1 MGGSVA
7 VKMAVSLRLGA
18 EVMAASTQVGAA
30 LAAVRPGLPLTP
42 LPVLLPPLPRLLAP
56 TQTFTGADVG
66 TKPHTIERCGAACS
80 TMSSLCV
87 VANRKP

>member
-30 LAAVRPGLPLTP
+30 VRPSLPLTP
-42 LPVLLPPLPRLLAP
+42 LPPLLPPLP
-56 TQTFTGADVG
+56 
-66 TKPHTIERCGAACS
+66 
-80 TMSSLCV
+80 
-87 VANRKP
+87 